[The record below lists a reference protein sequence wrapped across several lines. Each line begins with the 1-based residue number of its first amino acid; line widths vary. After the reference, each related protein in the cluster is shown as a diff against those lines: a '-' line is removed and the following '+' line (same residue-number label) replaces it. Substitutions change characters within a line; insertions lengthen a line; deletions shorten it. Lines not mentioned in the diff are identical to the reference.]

1 MVQHLVL
8 LYYDFVLWSQSW
20 IIEIYNVMHLSFFGY
35 KIDSKKIK
43 RKNIWFEEKTNQKY
57 QLL

>member
-35 KIDSKKIK
+35 KIDNKKIK
-43 RKNIWFEEKTNQKY
+43 RKNIDLKKKTNQK
-57 QLL
+57 